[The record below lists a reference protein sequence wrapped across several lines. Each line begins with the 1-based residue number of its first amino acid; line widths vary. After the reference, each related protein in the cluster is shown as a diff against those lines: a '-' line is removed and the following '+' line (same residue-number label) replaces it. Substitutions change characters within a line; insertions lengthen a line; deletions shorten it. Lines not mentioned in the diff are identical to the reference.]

1 MESKYFGLNTD
12 NLKFYKLGEVFYE
25 FRKFIR
31 RYFAIFSKK
40 YKPKIRIK
48 LSKKIL
54 KPIKS
59 RQKNLHKLP

>member
-1 MESKYFGLNTD
+1 M
-12 NLKFYKLGEVFYE
+12 NLENLSDDILPFFL
-25 FRKFIR
+25 
-31 RYFAIFSKK
+31 KK